1 MMLQSA
7 NKAREINPW
16 GGPQMNQRVGTIFVC
31 SDSVG
36 ETAETVVRATMR
48 QFDARNFNIKRW
60 ANIKTEEEIRHM
72 MEEAA
77 RIGSFVVYT
86 LVLPELREVIQQES
100 ARLRVYAVDVMGP
113 VMEAFVNTF
122 NSSPKQMPGRFPM
135 MDPEYFKRVEAIEF
149 SVRCDDGQYTS
160 AWDQADLILLGVS
173 RTTKTPLSIYL
184 AHKGY
189 KVANYPLVPE
199 VKVPDIIFDLPGSKF
214 IGLTMKAETLAQIRS
229 QRLKTMGLPYH
240 VAYAS
245 FERVTEELEYAHNL
259 FRQLGC
265 RVLDVT
271 DRAIEETAGT
281 ILETLAQKPEE
292 NH

>member
-1 MMLQSA
+1 MSQ
-7 NKAREINPW
+7 
-16 GGPQMNQRVGTIFVC
+16 QVGTIFVC

-60 ANIKTEEEIRHM
+60 AHIKTEDEIRHM

-86 LVLPELREVIQQES
+86 LVLPELREFIQQES
-100 ARLRVYAVDVMGP
+100 ARLGVYAVDVMGP

-122 NSSPKQMPGRFPM
+122 NSSPRQKPGRLPM
-135 MDPEYFKRVEAIEF
+135 TDPEYFKRVEAIDF

-173 RTTKTPLSIYL
+173 RTTKTPLSMYL

-199 VKVPDIIFDLPGSKF
+199 VKVPDLIFQLPQSKF
-214 IGLTMKAETLAQIRS
+214 VGLTMKPETLAHIRS

-240 VAYAS
+240 AAYAS
-245 FERVTEELEYAHNL
+245 LERVTEELDFAHNL
-259 FRQLGC
+259 FRRLGC

-281 ILETLAQKPEE
+281 ILELLSQKQEGQY
-292 NH
+292 

>member
-1 MMLQSA
+1 MSQ
-7 NKAREINPW
+7 
-16 GGPQMNQRVGTIFVC
+16 QVGTIFVC

-86 LVLPELREVIQQES
+86 LVLPELREFIQQES

-122 NSSPKQMPGRFPM
+122 NSSPRQMPGRLPM
-135 MDPEYFKRVEAIEF
+135 SDPDYFKRVEAIEF

-160 AWDQADLILLGVS
+160 AWEQADLILLGVS
-173 RTTKTPLSIYL
+173 RTTKTPLSMYL

-199 VKVPDIIFDLPGSKF
+199 VKVPEVIFQLPGSKF
-214 IGLTMKAETLAQIRS
+214 VGLTMNAETLAHIRS
-229 QRLKTMGLPYH
+229 QRLKTMGLPYYA
-240 VAYAS
+240 AYAS
-245 FERVTEELEYAHNL
+245 LERVTEELEFAHNL

-265 RVLDVT
+265 MVLDVT

-281 ILETLAQKPEE
+281 ILETLAQKQEE
-292 NH
+292 HH